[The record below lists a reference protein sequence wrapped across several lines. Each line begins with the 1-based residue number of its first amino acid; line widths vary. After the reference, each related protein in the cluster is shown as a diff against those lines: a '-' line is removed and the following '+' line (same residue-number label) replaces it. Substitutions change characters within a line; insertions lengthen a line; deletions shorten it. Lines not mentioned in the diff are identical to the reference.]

1 MRVLITGAASPLGQA
16 IAARLRTDYQVRL
29 TDRVEISTDLEFV
42 RSDLGHDEA
51 TDALLP
57 PPDGRVLLVPADATR
72 VGLYDGGTNM
82 GAAYTVSYMT
92 PAWNALLLTYYN
104 KF

>member
-29 TDRVEISTDLEFV
+29 TDREEISTDLEFV

-51 TDALLP
+51 TDALVQGVDAIVHLP
-57 PPDGRVLLVPADATR
+57 MRRAQTTEKTIGSISIRADTTTHCQPHQKPACPLR
-72 VGLYDGGTNM
+72 
-82 GAAYTVSYMT
+82 
-92 PAWNALLLTYYN
+92 
-104 KF
+104 

>member
-29 TDRVEISTDLEFV
+29 TDREEVSTDLEFV

-51 TDALLP
+51 TDAL
-57 PPDGRVLLVPADATR
+57 V
-72 VGLYDGGTNM
+72 
-82 GAAYTVSYMT
+82 AACASF
-92 PAWNALLLTYYN
+92 A
-104 KF
+104 